1 MTTVSGNPYLSRKR
15 RASLCGKAL
24 EDLSHVCAFVDSRDQ
39 QYEIFLPFLREG
51 MNSGECLLNIVA
63 TQNRADHVERLHEGG
78 IDSDELVADG
88 RQKLLSFDDTYLK
101 DGRFSADGMLATMEQ
116 ALVGIQR
123 EGFPALRGFGE
134 MHWAQSGLPG
144 TEQLAEY
151 EARLNYLV
159 PQFDASI
166 VCVYDVADFSGR
178 IVMDVLSTHPRV
190 ILGGQIFE
198 NPYYMQPD
206 AFLKYLAARKTIRS
220 HARNQSAPLHIPESP
235 RPFSSGTYP

>member
-1 MTTVSGNPYLSRKR
+1 MKTLQSRIPPKKR
-15 RASLCGKAL
+15 RANLCGKPF

-51 MNSGECLLNIVA
+51 LNCGECLLNIVA
-63 TQNRADHVERLHEGG
+63 QQNRADHTERLQDGG

-88 RQKLLSFDDTYLK
+88 RQKLLGFEDTYLK
-101 DGRFSADGMLATMEQ
+101 DGRFSADAMLATIEEAM
-116 ALVGIQR
+116 LGIRR

-134 MHWAQSGLPG
+134 MHWAVNGLPG
-144 TEQLAEY
+144 TEQLIEY
-151 EARLNYLV
+151 EARLNYLL

-166 VCVYDVADFSGR
+166 VCVYDVSKFSGR
-178 IVMDVLSTHPRV
+178 LVMDVLSTHPKV

-206 AFLKYLAARKTIRS
+206 EFLKYLDTRKTFRA
-220 HARNQSAPLHIPESP
+220 HARNLSAPAHIPESHQHLSP
-235 RPFSSGTYP
+235 GTYP